1 VNGMNGNGAN
11 GNGNGHGNGLGWR
24 KWLPWSKLEASEEK
38 LAPYRRLALQLHYD
52 LMGPDNPRS
61 VMLVTPSASGLC
73 SHSSSALARS
83 LGEDFRQSVL
93 LVDAC
98 PLGAET
104 SRLLECNGHP
114 GFMDMVTQPSLSLHD
129 LVLPTNDARVSFLAA
144 GGHCDRLQPACPDLL
159 SSLLKTIE
167 SRYDFT
173 VLAGGSVLDNPAAL
187 AMAPHVGCVLLLAVE
202 DETTLDDFDAA
213 RVALDVCRPRKFGVV
228 FTQPVRSRSILPGLQ
243 RKSAAAVRPTN
254 SEASMAGG
262 TGSSRSSSPV
272 SQDETDDGAAAVRLI
287 SAINSVLTVDSS
299 HASKP
304 VKAAGDPNAVLAES
318 EAPADS
324 RSIAVSAGQGRAAGS
339 IVASLL
345 VCAVLGAISLGIRY
359 WL

>member
-24 KWLPWSKLEASEEK
+24 KWLPWSKLDSPEEK

-52 LMGPDNPRS
+52 LMGADNPRS
-61 VMLVTPSASGLC
+61 VMLVTASASELC
-73 SHSSSALARS
+73 SHSSSALARC
-83 LGEDFRQSVL
+83 LGEDLRQSVL

-98 PLGAET
+98 PLGGET

-114 GFMDMVTQPSLSLHD
+114 GFMDMVTRPSLSLQD
-129 LVLPTNDARVSFLAA
+129 LVLPTNDGRVSFLAA
-144 GGHCDRLQPACPDLL
+144 GGHCDHLQPASPDLL
-159 SSLLKTIE
+159 NALLKTME

-173 VLAGGSVLDNPAAL
+173 VVAGGSVLDNPAAL

-228 FTQPVRSRSILPGLQ
+228 FTQPTRSRSILLGRQ
-243 RKSAAAVRPTN
+243 SKAAAAAVSRA
-254 SEASMAGG
+254 ASDTSRAAVV
-262 TGSSRSSSPV
+262 GSSVP
-272 SQDETDDGAAAVRLI
+272 QDETDDGAAAVRLI
-287 SAINSVLTVDSS
+287 SAINSVLTVESS
-299 HASKP
+299 HAGKP
-304 VKAAGDPNAVLAES
+304 VQAAGDVSADAAES
-318 EAPADS
+318 EGPANS
-324 RSIAVSAGQGRAAGS
+324 RSAAAGAAKARAAGS

-345 VCAVLGAISLGIRY
+345 VCAFLGAMSLGIRH
-359 WL
+359 WF